1 MHRFVTVVDENWSAI
16 ALPAPSQR
24 NILYQDYTQS
34 FHLNH
39 TLLILPLIFNSLS
52 CLSAQCFP
60 RVPFAATSTT
70 GIYNASH
77 GILSWSH
84 VVSALTNHGV
94 ASVKSVASIVFRDKL
109 LMTFLILSVGGFGA
123 LGVREY
129 LRLRSVAMKKSA
141 ENKVIAK
148 NAIARATAAAMAV
161 KGATE
166 ADIAAKTAEA
176 AQRVKEAAASMEKE
190 REKSKKKPRVPSG
203 MALFHQL
210 YRLLKV
216 AIPSPTCYTA
226 QLMAVQFCLLVMRT
240 FLTITCVKASVI
252 TITQAIS
259 RASWEAWVRWLVNF
273 SMWMGGGI
281 MVNSGLR
288 FCESLIA
295 LNIRRSLTAYAHSK
309 YLKGLNFY
317 RATVLKRAS
326 GTAPSD
332 VAVTLDNIDQRIVND
347 IQAFSD
353 NVAFLYGHS
362 FKPMLEF
369 TMSLFEASRDL
380 GFKRPLMLFAV
391 SALIN
396 VACRSL
402 APPLGPM
409 VAREASLEGDFHRA
423 HHRIIANAEEIA
435 FLRGADTER
444 RIVDERMNAL
454 MDTRSRHALQR
465 VRKSIADNL
474 VKFSGMLAGGVF
486 VHVPFLLATNV
497 SASQRMSQFR
507 ATEEIMLRCG
517 NSFSELL
524 LLGKELQELAGY
536 TSRITDLV
544 NALEAVEKDA
554 AKESHRAQKLFSS
567 TPGVSQAG
575 APLVTVFGET
585 ETADTIVSKD
595 ERALAAAASSVES
608 DEPSIMCDAHGCI
621 NINTKV
627 PAITFNH
634 VTVLPPDAHVQ
645 AIDAHG
651 ASDVTISGQNKDG
664 TYRVLLKDL
673 NLSIRRGRS
682 VLVTGPNGA
691 GKTSLFRVLAGLWP
705 LYAGRITRPAK
716 RVSES
721 GLGHGFASAYAL
733 AQAERARNST
743 RRSSL
748 LTDKKEKDAAAA
760 AAAAAADTVNSN
772 EESQGAMG
780 GLMWLPQRPY
790 MVLGTL
796 RDQVTYPVRS
806 GFDASDDEA
815 VLRACHLAGLDN
827 VIANQPQGLDTV
839 CEEWEQRLSG
849 GERQKLG
856 FARVFFHQPLF
867 AVIDEATSAVH
878 PEDEVR
884 LYQTVVDMGVT
895 VFSIAHRP
903 ALRKF
908 HELELE
914 FMGDGEGGWKIK
926 ELSASN

>member
-1 MHRFVTVVDENWSAI
+1 M
-16 ALPAPSQR
+16 
-24 NILYQDYTQS
+24 
-34 FHLNH
+34 
-39 TLLILPLIFNSLS
+39 SLS
-52 CLSAQCFP
+52 KPVASG
-60 RVPFAATSTT
+60 VS
-70 GIYNASH
+70 GVYNASH
-77 GILSWSH
+77 GVLSYGH
-84 VVSALTNHGV
+84 VIKALTSHGVTAFKTV
-94 ASVKSVASIVFRDKL
+94 ASVIARDKL
-109 LMTFLILSVGGFGA
+109 LVCFLALSVGGFGA

-129 LRLRSVAMKKSA
+129 LRLRAVQQKLSLEAKQM
-141 ENKVIAK
+141 AK
-148 NAIARATAAAMAV
+148 NAIARAKASASASTDPNASEAEIAAKMAEV
-161 KGATE
+161 TRKATE
-166 ADIAAKTAEA
+166 AAA
-176 AQRVKEAAASMEKE
+176 AQAKAD
-190 REKSKKKPRVPSG
+190 REKAKKKPRVPSG
-203 MALFHQL
+203 MALFRQL
-210 YRLLKV
+210 FRLLKV
-216 AIPSPTCYTA
+216 AIPTPTCYTA
-226 QLMAVQFCLLVMRT
+226 QLLMVQFFLLVMRT
-240 FLTITCVKASVI
+240 FLTITCVKASVS
-252 TITQAIS
+252 TITQAIA
-259 RASWEAWVRWLVNF
+259 RASWEHWVRWLVNF

-281 MVNSGLR
+281 LVNSGLR

-317 RATVLKRAS
+317 RATVLKRS
-326 GTAPSD
+326 GTGA
-332 VAVTLDNIDQRIVND
+332 AAGVTLDNIDQRIVND

-362 FKPMLEF
+362 FKPLLEF

-380 GFKRPLMLFAV
+380 GFKRPLVLFAV
-391 SALIN
+391 SSVIN
-396 VACRSL
+396 IACRSI

-454 MDTRSRHALQR
+454 MDTRARHALQR
-465 VRKSIADNL
+465 VRKSVADNF

-486 VHVPFLLATNV
+486 VHVPFLLATNL
-497 SASQRMSQFR
+497 SPSQRMSQFR

-517 NSFSELL
+517 NSFSELI

-554 AKESHRAQKLFSS
+554 TKEAQRAQTLFSA
-567 TPGVSQAG
+567 TPGAPSG

-585 ETADTIVSKD
+585 ETANTIVEKD
-595 ERALAAAASSVES
+595 EKALAAAAES
-608 DEPSIMCDAHGCI
+608 LQGGDEPNIVCGTSGCV
-621 NINTKV
+621 NINTKT

-651 ASDVTISGQNKDG
+651 ESDVTTAGNNKDG

-716 RVSES
+716 RVAES

-733 AQAERARNST
+733 AQAERQRNST
-743 RRSSL
+743 RRTSL
-748 LTDKKEKDAAAA
+748 LGDKKDKDAATKAA
-760 AAAAAADTVNSN
+760 AGVAAAADN
-772 EESQGAMG
+772 EDAQGAMG

-815 VLRACHLAGLDN
+815 VLAACHRAGLDN

-878 PEDEVR
+878 PEDELR
-884 LYQTVVDMGVT
+884 LYQTVIDMGVT

-914 FMGDGEGGWKIK
+914 FKGDGEGGWEIK
-926 ELSASN
+926 ELAKQ